1 MWTVNRPD
9 RMVRREV
16 EIVNTRGLHAR
27 AAAKFVKLASGFDAR
42 VSVSKDGACVSGDS
56 IMGLMTL
63 AASLGAMI
71 RIEADGADEVEA
83 LEALAALV
91 AAGFEDD

>member
-1 MWTVNRPD
+1 
-9 RMVRREV
+9 MVQREV

-27 AAAKFVKLASGFDAR
+27 AAAKFVKLAGGFDAGVR
-42 VSVSKDGACVSGDS
+42 VSKDGVCVSGDS

-63 AASLGAMI
+63 AASLGTTI
-71 RIEADGADEVEA
+71 RIKADGADETEA
-83 LEALAALV
+83 LDALAALV

>member
-1 MWTVNRPD
+1 
-9 RMVRREV
+9 MVRRKV

-27 AAAKFVKLASGFDAR
+27 AAAKFVRLTNGFDAR
-42 VSVSKDGACVSGDS
+42 VRVSKDGNCVSGDS

-63 AASLGAMI
+63 AASIGTMI
-71 RIEADGADEVEA
+71 RIETDGADEVAA
-83 LEALAALV
+83 LEALAGLV

>member
-1 MWTVNRPD
+1 
-9 RMVRREV
+9 MVRREI

-27 AAAKFVKLASGFDAR
+27 AAAKFVKLSSGFDAR
-42 VSVSKDGACVSGDS
+42 VTVSKDGSCVSGDS

-63 AASLGAMI
+63 AASVGSTI
-71 RIEADGADEVEA
+71 RIATEGTDEVAAMDA
-83 LEALAALV
+83 LVKLV

>member
-1 MWTVNRPD
+1 
-9 RMVRREV
+9 MVRREV

-27 AAAKFVKLASGFDAR
+27 AAAKFVRLTNGFDAR
-42 VSVSKDGACVSGDS
+42 VSVSKDGNCVSGDS

-63 AASLGAMI
+63 AASIGTMI
-71 RIEADGADEVEA
+71 RIETDGTDEIVA
-83 LEALAALV
+83 LEALTGLV